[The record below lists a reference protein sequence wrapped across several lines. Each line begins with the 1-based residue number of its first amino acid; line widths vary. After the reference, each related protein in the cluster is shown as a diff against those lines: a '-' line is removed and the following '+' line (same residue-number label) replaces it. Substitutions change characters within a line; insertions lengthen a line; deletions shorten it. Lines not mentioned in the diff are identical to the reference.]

1 LAGRK
6 KDAALPPILHAN
18 EVAKMTVSIREAL
31 IQELAR
37 RRAHSPSHS
46 PYADERAV
54 ARAAHEAVV
63 KEHDAATPAL
73 APLDVLAFAS
83 GDIRYQVTH
92 IEGNRVAARPISTIG
107 KFVGPVEIGT
117 ALSKTAVL
125 FKGFNGRVRLANRA
139 FTRGQVL
146 EAAARRRER
155 ILQTRASATPLPG

>member
-1 LAGRK
+1 
-6 KDAALPPILHAN
+6 
-18 EVAKMTVSIREAL
+18 MTASIREAL
-31 IQELAR
+31 NQELSRQRAR
-37 RRAHSPSHS
+37 SRSHVHN
-46 PYADERAV
+46 ADDRAV

-63 KEHDAATPAL
+63 KAQDAATPAL
-73 APLDVLAFAS
+73 SPLDILAFAS
-83 GDIRYQVTH
+83 GEIRYQVTH

-146 EAAARRRER
+146 DAAARRRER